1 MATLQ
6 KTRAKYSI
14 EKSPKQTK
22 KELYKYLDG
31 FLFVWEYEIQD
42 AIIEFLEIKRPS
54 QAMLYFAGE
63 MAREYMQNREYY
75 LPLLDANE

>member
-6 KTRAKYSI
+6 KTRAKYSVS
-14 EKSPKQTK
+14 KSPRQTK

-31 FLFVWEYEIQD
+31 FLFVGEYEIQD
-42 AIIEFLEIKRPS
+42 AILDFLEIKRPS
-54 QAMLYFAGE
+54 WGMLYFADE

-75 LPLLDANE
+75 KPLLNDNN

>member
-22 KELYKYLDG
+22 KELYKFLDG
-31 FLFVWEYEIQD
+31 FLFV
-42 AIIEFLEIKRPS
+42 
-54 QAMLYFAGE
+54 
-63 MAREYMQNREYY
+63 
-75 LPLLDANE
+75 